1 MFSHIHQELERTL
14 LLSDNCFSTNLQAAK
29 GTASI
34 TSFYSQ
40 QKKSANTAALPSKD
54 TLDMPEL
61 LREARPPRGLAVTMG
76 GDARTVGAVAGWP
89 GGGAP
94 GGGLGDTTPV
104 PQPRQGPLR
113 GMPASRPA
121 DDSWQSAFKPVS
133 TALSQPGS
141 ECNVAPQS
149 AAQLQAETSSADVS
163 QQQMSASNVEEEVLF
178 QSPYAM
184 RLRQQQGGQAA
195 ELCQMHSS
203 FLEPSREDADA
214 NPLTHTGKQPDHCC
228 AVDLAGSS
236 PRAKQHQDKPA
247 AKQCQHRPLGGH
259 FEIGTSLGHP
269 PRSPDAMAARVQL
282 FNSPKRSIRPCE
294 EEEPLTIL
302 SDSQSQEEWEITLPS
317 PSPAKRCADIT
328 SPCN

>member
-14 LLSDNCFSTNLQAAK
+14 LLSDNCFSTNVQAAK

-61 LREARPPRGLAVTMG
+61 LREARPPRGLAAATG
-76 GDARTVGAVAGWP
+76 GGTRTVGAVAGWP
-89 GGGAP
+89 GGGGP
-94 GGGLGDTTPV
+94 GGALGGATPV

-121 DDSWQSAFKPVS
+121 DDSWQSAFKPGS
-133 TALSQPGS
+133 TALSRPRS
-141 ECNVAPQS
+141 DCNVPAQS
-149 AAQLQAETSSADVS
+149 AAHLQAETSSADVLK
-163 QQQMSASNVEEEVLF
+163 QQTSDSNVEDDLLL

-184 RLRQQQGGQAA
+184 RLRQQQGGQAT
-195 ELCQMHSS
+195 ELRQMHSS
-203 FLEPSREDADA
+203 SSEPSREDADA
-214 NPLTHTGKQPDHCC
+214 NPWTHTGDQPDHCC

-247 AKQCQHRPLGGH
+247 AKQHQHRPLGGH
-259 FEIGTSLGHP
+259 FEIGNSLGHA
-269 PRSPDAMAARVQL
+269 PRSPDAVAARVQL

-294 EEEPLTIL
+294 EEKPLTIL
-302 SDSQSQEEWEITLPS
+302 SDSQSQEEWEISLLS
-317 PSPAKRCADIT
+317 PSPAKRCADNT
-328 SPCN
+328 SPCS